1 MELVYTY
8 VKKHASVSYHSCA
21 DEPLKSQC
29 NALLSQCQQHN
40 ARLVGKQIKKVEKER
55 LANEIAALIRIK
67 VLSEEMG
74 GKSEADS
81 RRAAEDVG
89 RFSEQL
95 RKIATTSS
103 NEIEKLQ
110 TKADSM
116 SAINRGLEE
125 QLQMQRADS
134 QMKSKLLES
143 LQIKLSEMEEVVISL
158 ERKLAKANSQLL
170 TKEQYIVSLNEHKGS
185 CELASICTVTEEKSR
200 SETQSD
206 IAPMA
211 AKQNNSV
218 ITIQERLTL
227 CQVLGEFNSLESPM
241 SLSNKFEA
249 LVLKFHLNNE
259 DACSLL
265 KAWLPGPVVGKLSA
279 QVNDNLADAEVRRR
293 ELRRIVDS
301 RDNGMSDLQRMKFR
315 RGNDPILFCS
325 EYLALYTK
333 VFNCPDL
340 LEDDA
345 SFIYSMAN
353 KCYVSYPARMALRN
367 ARSYQNFVN
376 ILRDYCQ
383 ESSHREY
390 GSKADLSLKSRESWW
405 SEIGEDS
412 GTEMKN
418 VHLVGSSSV
427 PYHTENLF

>member
-1 MELVYTY
+1 
-8 VKKHASVSYHSCA
+8 
-21 DEPLKSQC
+21 
-29 NALLSQCQQHN
+29 
-40 ARLVGKQIKKVEKER
+40 
-55 LANEIAALIRIK
+55 
-67 VLSEEMG
+67 
-74 GKSEADS
+74 
-81 RRAAEDVG
+81 
-89 RFSEQL
+89 
-95 RKIATTSS
+95 
-103 NEIEKLQ
+103 
-110 TKADSM
+110 
-116 SAINRGLEE
+116 
-125 QLQMQRADS
+125 
-134 QMKSKLLES
+134 
-143 LQIKLSEMEEVVISL
+143 MEELVISL
-158 ERKLAKANSQLL
+158 ERKLAKARSQLL

-185 CELASICTVTEEKSR
+185 CELASICTVTEEKSC

-206 IAPMA
+206 IAPIA

-249 LVLKFHLNNE
+249 LVLKFHLRNE

-279 QVNDNLADAEVRRR
+279 QVNDNLADAEMRRR

-301 RDNGMSDLQRMKFR
+301 RDNSMSDLQQMKFR

-333 VFNCPDL
+333 VFNCPDS

-367 ARSYQNFVN
+367 ARSYQNVVN
-376 ILRDYCQ
+376 ILRDFCQ
-383 ESSHREY
+383 EYSHREY
-390 GSKADLSLKSRESWW
+390 GSKADLSLKSRGTGRHREFRRSKWNRALKIA
-405 SEIGEDS
+405 SMQQEVPEIQVSAINPPQGKNSLPQKSD
-412 GTEMKN
+412 MK
-418 VHLVGSSSV
+418 GSSQDRAQGYQEKIINDSQR
-427 PYHTENLF
+427 PNYSQQDWMNIPMCAPWANLPFWLVCSWTQRVLPFILCYMAKFHNTACLV